1 MPIRL
6 RIALFGSLVVAL
18 TVLVFG
24 TLVYFLVQRNLYTGQ
39 DASLTRRVTSGP
51 FFGRGPGRGTIVV
64 GPDGT
69 VQRVD
74 LPIDLRTSSD
84 TYVELLSPTG
94 APLISSG
101 EIDGQAPK
109 VATDVLNQ
117 VPANSTL
124 LATVE
129 PANGVPVRMAV
140 RKVGPGDPSGAGF
153 VLVGQP
159 MVPVVNQLLGLRL
172 VLIIA
177 AVFSILM
184 ALVASWLVAGRALRP
199 VDRIAETA
207 EEIGRTRDLSRRL
220 PASNANDEV
229 SRLSTRFNDMLGQLE
244 QAYSLLEESLAA
256 QKRFVADASHELR
269 TPLTTI
275 ISNAGLLLNRPNV
288 RAEDQRDAIE
298 DIAAEGDRM
307 SRLVQELLT
316 LARADSGQ
324 HLEMAP
330 VDLTSIVADVCR
342 QARKLS
348 EGRTIAFDGGQRLGL
363 KGNEDALRQL
373 MWILVD
379 NGIKHARSDGRVEVT
394 TRLVDGLA
402 RLTVS
407 DNGQGIAP
415 DALERIFERFYR
427 PDEARS
433 GEGAGLGLAIARWIA
448 EEHGG
453 TVSAANNPAG
463 GATFTVDIPAAGEIE
478 EPVAAAAS

>member
-6 RIALFGSLVVAL
+6 RIALFGSLVVAF

-24 TLVYFLVQRNLYTGQ
+24 TLVYFLVQRNLYTSQ

-51 FFGRGPGRGTIVV
+51 FFGRGPDRGHILV

-69 VQRVD
+69 LQRVD

-84 TYVELLSPTG
+84 TYVELLSPG
-94 APLISSG
+94 GSPLISSG

-109 VATDVLNQ
+109 VGGDVLNQ
-117 VPANSTL
+117 VPDSGTL

-129 PANGVPVRMAV
+129 AGKDVPVRVALH
-140 RKVGPGDPSGAGF
+140 KVSAGDPSGAGF

-159 MVPVVNQLLGLRL
+159 MVPVVNQLQGLRL

-177 AVFSILM
+177 AVLSILM

-199 VDRIAETA
+199 VDQIAETA

-220 PASNANDEV
+220 PASNTNDEV

-244 QAYSLLEESLAA
+244 KAYSRLEESLAA

-275 ISNAGLLLNRPNV
+275 ISNAGLLLKQPNV
-288 RAEDQRDAIE
+288 RAEDQRDALE

-307 SRLVQELLT
+307 SRLVHELLT

-324 HLEMAP
+324 HLEMAS

-342 QARKLS
+342 QARKLG

-363 KGNEDALRQL
+363 SGNEDALRQL

-379 NGIKHARSDGRVEVT
+379 NGIKHTRRDGRVDVASG
-394 TRLVDGLA
+394 LVDGVA

-407 DNGQGIAP
+407 DDGEGIAP
-415 DALERIFERFYR
+415 EALERIFERFYR
-427 PDEARS
+427 PDRARS

-453 TVSAANNPAG
+453 TVRAANNPGG
-463 GATFTVDIPAAGEIE
+463 GAILTVEIPAAGEIE